1 MNTRFLARLRF
12 AGAALLLL
20 ASVSAQAQ
28 FRASIQGTV
37 TDPDGAVVAG
47 ATLSLK
53 DNGTNKVITA
63 TSDNGGVFNFN
74 ALPADQFTLTASA
87 KGFQQKVIENLQLI
101 PEQANSVNVQ
111 LGLGEASTSVTV
123 SGSTTS
129 AVDTETANIG
139 ATVSSNDI
147 AHMPSFNRDVFTLT
161 QLAPGVI
168 SDGAQNSGGGVQ
180 SNPGTQGPGGS
191 GNGGQFPT
199 ENGPQANAN
208 GGQYETNGISIDG
221 ISTVSAV
228 WGGTTIITPNEDSID
243 NVRILTNNYDA
254 EYGRFSGAETLVTSK
269 SGTNQLHGS
278 LYFALHRPGLNAYT
292 RPVRNSSGAYL
303 FKAVRDTQQFNQ
315 YGATIGGPLWK
326 DKLFAFFSFESS
338 PNHSPAISN
347 GWYET
352 SAFRSAA
359 KTGSIA
365 YQYLNFPGSA
375 PSGTL
380 LSIGTC
386 ALAGLNEGP
395 SCKTIPGQGIDI
407 GSPLTNGLGKQD
419 PTATATPLNAGIG
432 SGLDGVADVAYY
444 QTNTPTTIYYRDFN
458 GRMDANVTSKDHLA
472 FSIYWVPQG
481 KTNYNGG
488 ARAYN
493 LFHHDQINEAL
504 AGIWNHTFTPSL
516 LNEARANA
524 AGWRW
529 NEVASNPQ
537 TPVGLPQDGISFFAP
552 SASVNQFGPSVGSDL
567 NQWTFTYKDVATKVA
582 GNHNVKFGAEF
593 TMLHYLN
600 YPIYSYAPGFNFYD
614 IWDFLNDAPFQEH
627 GTFNSVTGAVGGPRS
642 DDREN
647 LFGAFVQDSWKAGPT
662 LTVNAG
668 IRYSYFGS
676 LYAKQNNLSSVR
688 FGTGSAAYT
697 GLSVATS
704 RPLWNPQ
711 HLNLGPQ
718 VGFNWSPGFSN
729 NKLIVRGGYGLNFNQ
744 EEIAITANAGG
755 NPPTANGY
763 TWAWTNP
770 TTPGPQAADINY
782 TLSSS
787 PTSLSGFPANPNAI
801 TSYTSAG
808 LPTGGN
814 AGIVIIGDGNG
825 NLPTT
830 YMHHYSLDTEYQ
842 VNRELVATIGYE
854 GSLGRHII
862 NHETPNAPA
871 VVAGYPL
878 NPLVTGGDFW
888 INGGSSNNNS
898 FMAELKHPMLHQVSL
913 DAQFMWAKSLDT
925 DGSGPYYEDP
935 YFPLNPAFSYGLS
948 DFNIGKSFKL
958 YGLWQPVIFHGA
970 QGWVEKVA
978 GEWSLSAIWNA
989 HTGYP
994 YSPNYGTGS
1003 SLYCNTCGYSNVRPF
1018 YLGGGG
1024 SNHSNAAFINASNF
1038 TGISGA
1044 GGSPSGYANKYFV
1057 VPNYSAQITYVA
1069 NGTNPN
1075 QVAAALPTHPG
1086 LDRNAFVGPGYQD
1099 VDVTLAKGF
1108 GVPNNRITGEN
1119 ARLEIRADAFNLFNI
1134 LNLNPGSVTND
1145 VTSSNFGRDTNPTGS
1160 RTVTITGRFSF

>member
-1 MNTRFLARLRF
+1 MQQINLKGFATKVRTGVEFPSARK
-12 AGAALLLL
+12 AGLPVALLLVFFAL
-20 ASVSAQAQ
+20 PAHAQ
-28 FRASIQGTV
+28 FRTSIQGSV
-37 TDPDGAVVAG
+37 TDPQGSVIPG
-47 ATLSLK
+47 ATLTLK
-53 DNGTNKVITA
+53 NLSTNGTIVR
-63 TSDNGGVFNFN
+63 TSNDAGLFNCN
-74 ALPADQFTLTASA
+74 ALPADHFSLVVERD
-87 KGFQQKVIENLQLI
+87 GFKKKVLNDLQLI
-101 PEQANSVNVQ
+101 PEQPNSLNIQLDLGAITETVSVNAA
-111 LGLGEASTSVTV
+111 LEPAI
-123 SGSTTS
+123 
-129 AVDTETANIG
+129 DTQTAAIG
-139 ATVSSNDI
+139 RTISSNEI
-147 AHMPSFNRDVFTLT
+147 EHMPSFGRDVFQLS
-161 QLAPGVI
+161 QLAPGAV
-168 SDGAQNSGGGVQ
+168 SDGSQAAGGGTF
-180 SNPGTQGPGGS
+180 NLPGNQGPGGTS
-191 GNGGQFPT
+191 ANAGIFQT

-208 GGQYETNGISIDG
+208 GGQYETNGITIDG

-243 NVRILTNNYDA
+243 NVRILTNNCDA

-278 LYFALHRPGLNAYT
+278 PYFPPHRPGLNAYT

-375 PSGTL
+375 PRGTL

-419 PTATATPLNAGIG
+419 PTATATPVNAGIG

-458 GRMDANVTSKDHLA
+458 GRMDANVTSKHHLA
-472 FSIYWVPQG
+472 LSIYWVPQG

-537 TPVGLPQDGISFFAP
+537 TPVGLPQDGTSFFAP

-642 DDREN
+642 DYREN
-647 LFGAFVQDSWKAGPT
+647 LFGAFVQDSWKAGST

-676 LYAKQNNLSSVR
+676 LYAQQNNLSSVR

-704 RPLWNPQ
+704 R
-711 HLNLGPQ
+711 
-718 VGFNWSPGFSN
+718 S
-729 NKLIVRGGYGLNFNQ
+729 R
-744 EEIAITANAGG
+744 
-755 NPPTANGY
+755 
-763 TWAWTNP
+763 
-770 TTPGPQAADINY
+770 
-782 TLSSS
+782 SS
-787 PTSLSGFPANPNAI
+787 GC
-801 TSYTSAG
+801 
-808 LPTGGN
+808 
-814 AGIVIIGDGNG
+814 
-825 NLPTT
+825 
-830 YMHHYSLDTEYQ
+830 
-842 VNRELVATIGYE
+842 R
-854 GSLGRHII
+854 R
-862 NHETPNAPA
+862 
-871 VVAGYPL
+871 
-878 NPLVTGGDFW
+878 
-888 INGGSSNNNS
+888 
-898 FMAELKHPMLHQVSL
+898 
-913 DAQFMWAKSLDT
+913 
-925 DGSGPYYEDP
+925 
-935 YFPLNPAFSYGLS
+935 
-948 DFNIGKSFKL
+948 
-958 YGLWQPVIFHGA
+958 
-970 QGWVEKVA
+970 
-978 GEWSLSAIWNA
+978 
-989 HTGYP
+989 
-994 YSPNYGTGS
+994 
-1003 SLYCNTCGYSNVRPF
+1003 R
-1018 YLGGGG
+1018 
-1024 SNHSNAAFINASNF
+1024 AS
-1038 TGISGA
+1038 
-1044 GGSPSGYANKYFV
+1044 
-1057 VPNYSAQITYVA
+1057 
-1069 NGTNPN
+1069 
-1075 QVAAALPTHPG
+1075 
-1086 LDRNAFVGPGYQD
+1086 R
-1099 VDVTLAKGF
+1099 
-1108 GVPNNRITGEN
+1108 
-1119 ARLEIRADAFNLFNI
+1119 
-1134 LNLNPGSVTND
+1134 
-1145 VTSSNFGRDTNPTGS
+1145 S
-1160 RTVTITGRFSF
+1160 R